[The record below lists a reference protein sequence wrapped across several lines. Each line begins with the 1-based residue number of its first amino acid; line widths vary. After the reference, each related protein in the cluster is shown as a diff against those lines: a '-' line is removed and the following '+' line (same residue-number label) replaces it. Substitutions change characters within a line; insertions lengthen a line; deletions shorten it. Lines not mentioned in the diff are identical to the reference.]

1 MVVLIQTFEF
11 QCCVFVSLHVMI
23 AWAIHP
29 SPPPPRF
36 RSIIS
41 QSQTLSLRE
50 LFPVNYGVL
59 KTKAVKNDA
68 GWWIEMKF

>member
-23 AWAIHP
+23 AWSIHP
-29 SPPPPRF
+29 SPPRF

-59 KTKAVKNDA
+59 KTKAVKDDA
-68 GWWIEMKF
+68 GWSIEMKF